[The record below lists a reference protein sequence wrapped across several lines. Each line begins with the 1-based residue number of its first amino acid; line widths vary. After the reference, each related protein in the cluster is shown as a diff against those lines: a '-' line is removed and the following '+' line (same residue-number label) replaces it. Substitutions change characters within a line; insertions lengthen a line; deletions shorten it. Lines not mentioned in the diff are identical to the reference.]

1 MPTLLRDARYAV
13 RQLRKSPGFALTAIL
28 TLALGVGANVVV
40 FSVLNAL
47 VLKPLNV
54 PHAGNL
60 YNIARKQPGW
70 DTQSYPDYID
80 YRDGNSTFSGI
91 AAYEMEIAGVS
102 KGAMIAKSFGY
113 AVSGNYFDLLGVN
126 PAHGRFF
133 HASDEHGANSAPYVV
148 LSYDFWRSHFHADPN
163 LVGHAIDLNTHPF
176 TVLGI
181 APQQFH
187 GTEIFLWPDF
197 WVPMVNE
204 QQLDGYDFL
213 TDRGN
218 HVAWV
223 LGRLKPGVTAH
234 QATQDLNALS
244 LQMSRLHPHADDQ
257 LGARLIKPGLMGDDL
272 GNPVRA
278 FLAAI
283 MVLALLVLLAACAN
297 LGSIFAARAADRGR
311 ELAIRLAVGSSR
323 WQMLRQLLTESV
335 LVSLGGGL
343 VGTLFASVLLRGL
356 SRWQPFA
363 EFPVHV
369 HVAADARVYAAGL
382 MLSLGS
388 GMLFGLLSAR
398 QVWRTEPAQVM
409 KSGAPTV
416 ASFRCISLR
425 DVLLTVQIALCTLLV
440 TASLVAVRGMQR
452 SLHAP
457 FGFQPRGAMLASG
470 DLNMASYPGSVGQ
483 STVRQR
489 RILDQVARMTGVTEA
504 GIISHLPLS
513 ASGGDE
519 YVYRPDTVDFRPTKS
534 VQDAKYYSISPG
546 YLRAAQTQLLAGRDF
561 SWHDDAT
568 SRKVAVVNETFA
580 RKMFGSA
587 PAIGQHFLV
596 YPGRHFTMAGGEANS
611 PYEIV
616 GVVQD
621 GKYQSLTE
629 DPQPAMFFPL
639 AQHPTSEIT
648 LVVRS
653 HLAPAEMAAALHA
666 KLTSIEPALPFTIRS
681 WPTALGLVL
690 FPAQVAAGSLGIMG
704 LLAAMLAVTGTFG
717 MAAYSVSKRM
727 KELGIR
733 VALGAQ
739 PVQLMRSVLGRPLVL
754 LLSGSVAGLALG
766 ALASRLLAQIVY
778 QATPRDPVV
787 MAGVVA
793 TMAVLGLLATWV
805 PARRALRI
813 DPNQLLREE

>member
-60 YNIARKQPGW
+60 YNIAHKQPGW

-148 LSYDFWRSHFHADPN
+148 LSYDFWRSHFHADPS
-163 LVGHAIDLNTHPF
+163 LVGHTIDLNTHPF

-223 LGRLKPGVTAH
+223 LGRLKPGVTAQ

-311 ELAIRLAVGSSR
+311 ELAIRLAIGSSR

-356 SRWQPFA
+356 SRWQPFT
-363 EFPVHV
+363 EFPVRV

-388 GMLFGLLSAR
+388 GMLFGLLPAR
-398 QVWRTEPAQVM
+398 QVWCTDPAQVM
-409 KSGAPTV
+409 KSGASTV
-416 ASFRCISLR
+416 ASFRRIGLR

-457 FGFQPRGAMLASG
+457 FGFQPRGAMLANG

-489 RILDQVARMTGVTEA
+489 RILDQVARTPGVTEA
-504 GIISHLPLS
+504 GSINHVPLGLG
-513 ASGGDE
+513 GGDE
-519 YVYRPDTVDFRPTKS
+519 YVYRPGTVDFRPSKS
-534 VQDAKYYSISPG
+534 VQDAMYYSISPG

-561 SWHDDAT
+561 SWHDDAK
-568 SRKVAVVNETFA
+568 SARVAIVNETFA
-580 RKMFGSA
+580 HKMFGDAS
-587 PAIGQHFLV
+587 PIGQYFLSFKKTNL
-596 YPGRHFTMAGGEANS
+596 YR
-611 PYEIV
+611 IV

-739 PVQLMRSVLGRPLVL
+739 PVQLMRSVLGRPLML

-778 QATPRDPVV
+778 QATPRDPMV

>member
-60 YNIARKQPGW
+60 YNIAHKQPGW

-148 LSYDFWRSHFHADPN
+148 LSYDFWRSHFHADPS
-163 LVGHAIDLNTHPF
+163 LVGHTIDLNTHPF

-223 LGRLKPGVTAH
+223 LGRLKPGVTAQ

-244 LQMSRLHPHADDQ
+244 LQMSRQHPQTDDQ

-311 ELAIRLAVGSSR
+311 ELAIRLAIGSSR

-356 SRWQPFA
+356 SRWQPFT

-388 GMLFGLLSAR
+388 GMLFGLLPAR
-398 QVWRTEPAQVM
+398 QVWRTDPAQVM
-409 KSGAPTV
+409 KSGASTV
-416 ASFRCISLR
+416 ASFRRIGLR

-457 FGFQPRGAMLASG
+457 FGFQPRGAMLANG

-489 RILDQVARMTGVTEA
+489 RILDQVARMPGVTEA
-504 GIISHLPLS
+504 GSINHVPLGLG
-513 ASGGDE
+513 GGDE
-519 YVYRPDTVDFRPTKS
+519 YVYRPGTVDFRPSKS
-534 VQDAKYYSISPG
+534 VQDAMYYSISPG

-561 SWHDDAT
+561 SWHDDAK
-568 SRKVAVVNETFA
+568 SARVAIVNETFA
-580 RKMFGSA
+580 HKMFGDAS
-587 PAIGQHFLV
+587 PIGQYFLSFKKTNL
-596 YPGRHFTMAGGEANS
+596 YR
-611 PYEIV
+611 IV

-739 PVQLMRSVLGRPLVL
+739 PVQLMRSVLGRPLML

-766 ALASRLLAQIVY
+766 SLASRLLAQIVY
-778 QATPRDPVV
+778 QATPRDPMV